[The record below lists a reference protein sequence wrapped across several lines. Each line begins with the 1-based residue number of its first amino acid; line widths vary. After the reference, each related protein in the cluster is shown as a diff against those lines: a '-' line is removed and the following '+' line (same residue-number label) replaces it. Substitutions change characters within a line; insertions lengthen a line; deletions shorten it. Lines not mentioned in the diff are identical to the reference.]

1 MILISKFR
9 TILRVIFNRLYENIY
24 LDIIFRKQLLMS
36 GYEKNEIIFN
46 FHKLYYHTHRFGGT
60 WKNTRW
66 LGVTIYKNPLD
77 LFIYQEMIHDLK
89 PDVIIECGT
98 KFGGSALFLATMCD
112 IVNNGRVITIDI
124 EPQENRPEH
133 KRIQYLEGDVVSSII
148 IEQLKNLIK
157 NGEKVMVIL
166 DDLHTKEH
174 VLEEL
179 RIYSKFVTKGNYL
192 IVEDTH
198 LNNHPIDPFFGPG
211 PMEAVLDF
219 LKENQGFQ
227 IDKSKEK
234 FFMTWNPNGFLKR
247 VK

>member
-1 MILISKFR
+1 
-9 TILRVIFNRLYENIY
+9 
-24 LDIIFRKQLLMS
+24 MS